1 MVNLATPA
9 IQLKVDT
16 AVFLINLQI
25 QALVSRWVLVNISIL
40 GHLGLGCS
48 VFSDDPVGQSKQG
61 WSRDGQSLLFR
72 NSNSVLNSAVSVLS
86 GRDRNCN

>member
-9 IQLKVDT
+9 IQLKVDS

-61 WSRDGQSLLFR
+61 WSWGWTVIAFQKQQFCSKQCCLCTFR
-72 NSNSVLNSAVSVLS
+72 E
-86 GRDRNCN
+86 R